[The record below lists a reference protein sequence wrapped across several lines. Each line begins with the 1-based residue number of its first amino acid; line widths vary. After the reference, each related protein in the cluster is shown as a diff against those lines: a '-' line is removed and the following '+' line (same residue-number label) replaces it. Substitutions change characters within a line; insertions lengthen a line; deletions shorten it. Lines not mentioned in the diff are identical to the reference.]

1 MFLQLWSWPIADG
14 SFVFPL
20 DIKKSVHYSDHQLCE
35 EIESWQIVQNG
46 RFSAHGNLNHAVV
59 FLQVDFLLL
68 GGDLFHENKPSR
80 STLVRTIEILRRY
93 CLNDRPV
100 QFQVVSD
107 QTINFPNKYTL
118 SKRFFLYDDAMAFW
132 NFIWILCLLRTWSNI
147 VVLWAAAMTESI

>member
-1 MFLQLWSWPIADG
+1 M
-14 SFVFPL
+14 
-20 DIKKSVHYSDHQLCE
+20 KKSVHYSDHQLCQE
-35 EIESWQIVQNG
+35 VESWQIVQNG
-46 RFSAHGNLNHAVV
+46 RFSADGNLNHAVVV

-118 SKRFFLYDDAMAFW
+118 SKRFFLYDNAMAFW

-147 VVLWAAAMTESI
+147 VVL

>member
-1 MFLQLWSWPIADG
+1 MFLHLWSWPIADS
-14 SFVFPL
+14 SFVFPP

-46 RFSAHGNLNHAVV
+46 RFSAHWNLNHAVV

-118 SKRFFLYDDAMAFW
+118 SKRFFLYDNAMAFW
-132 NFIWILCLLRTWSNI
+132 NFIWILSLLRTWSNI